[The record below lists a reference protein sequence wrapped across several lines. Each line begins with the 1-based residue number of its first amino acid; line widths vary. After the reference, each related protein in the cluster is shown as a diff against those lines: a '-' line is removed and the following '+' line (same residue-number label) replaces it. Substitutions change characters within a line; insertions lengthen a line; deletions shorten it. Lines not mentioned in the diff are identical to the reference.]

1 VFDTDGTRSS
11 RLLFTRLCDNLAVG
25 DHVHRRTQFV
35 LDRSADSQVRISAIQ
50 PNVPLFGHVIKYV
63 EFDNDAT
70 SAELVL
76 VPVHTKHSI
85 RNSKCR
91 VNEVGELVAAED
103 GRMITRMAYPKYNY
117 T

>member
-1 VFDTDGTRSS
+1 MHTVHENFVHPSELWHLSNFD
-11 RLLFTRLCDNLAVG
+11 
-25 DHVHRRTQFV
+25 
-35 LDRSADSQVRISAIQ
+35 DSVTVETINCHLEKCGAIE
-50 PNVPLFGHVIKYV
+50 VV
-63 EFDNDAT
+63 
-70 SAELVL
+70 LVL
-76 VPVHTKHSI
+76 VPVHTKQSI